1 MELLMQ
7 GVTLMVIG
15 MATVFAFLVLLIV
28 SMNCSA
34 GFFKKFA
41 HLFPEEV
48 VEKKS
53 SAGAGAD
60 PSAEVAAIIAA
71 IRAKRG

>member
-15 MATVFAFLVLLIV
+15 MATVFAFLVLLILA
-28 SMNCSA
+28 MNGSA
-34 GFFKKFA
+34 AFFHKFA

-48 VEKKS
+48 AQAPKT
-53 SAGAGAD
+53 AATD
-60 PSAEVAAIIAA
+60 PVAEIAVALAAIK
-71 IRAKRG
+71 AKRG

>member
-7 GVTLMVIG
+7 GVTLMIIG
-15 MATVFAFLVLLIV
+15 MATVVAFLVLLIV
-28 SMNCSA
+28 AMSCSA

-48 VEKKS
+48 VETK
-53 SAGAGAD
+53 APAAATAD
-60 PSAEVAAIIAA
+60 PTEEVAAIIAA